1 MAFLATD
8 LRPPRA
14 DGGERIT
21 RLAAETGA
29 AGIHLGG
36 GCDLEILTGAPL
48 VGTALRLGL
57 EIPTVA
63 LPLAERI
70 LPAGRRLPRLAA
82 PARDEREAAIALAA
96 HGLAAAGS
104 FGAQIAVVD
113 FGPVALTADAAAFAL
128 AFARRAVGQ
137 RRSRAG
143 SCWRLRWPNAAR
155 WRPRF
160 WTPAS
165 GRSNGC
171 SAPPTAPAC
180 DWLSRSGSPPGS
192 RSARARP
199 GSLRETFGAALGVA
213 WDPGR
218 LSLLATLELPVG
230 DDRLKSLA
238 AAAVVV
244 MDNDAVGV
252 EAGYLPGLGER
263 AERLARLLTAG
274 LGPPRGHRPSQLRPT
289 PRSPPRSQT
298 TARSSC
304 RRGHQRTGSTRC
316 RLNICAR
323 CSSSAGDTAA
333 FTS

>member
-21 RLAAETGA
+21 RLAAETEA
-29 AGIHLGG
+29 VGIHLGG

-48 VGTALRLGL
+48 VASALRLGL
-57 EIPTVA
+57 ELPTVA
-63 LPLAERI
+63 LPLAERA

-82 PARDEREAAIALAA
+82 PARDEREAAISLAA
-96 HGLAAAGS
+96 RGLAAAGS
-104 FGAQIAVVD
+104 FGARIAVVD

-128 AFARRAVGQ
+128 AFARRAIRP
-137 RRSRAG
+137 RRSGRGAAG
-143 SCWRLRWPNAAR
+143 RMRWPNAAR
-155 WRPRF
+155 GHPRF

-180 DWLSRSGSPPGS
+180 AWRFKSASPPGS

-199 GSLRETFGAALGVA
+199 TSCARPSVGLSAS
-213 WDPGR
+213 PGIR
-218 LSLLATLELPVG
+218 GGCRCWRRWSFRSA

-238 AAAVVV
+238 AAALVVIE
-244 MDNDAVGV
+244 NDAVGV

-263 AERLARLLTAG
+263 TERLAAFA
-274 LGPPRGHRPSQLRPT
+274 PPASALRVVTGHP
-289 PRSPPRSQT
+289 
-298 TARSSC
+298 
-304 RRGHQRTGSTRC
+304 GSTDAEVAAA
-316 RLNICAR
+316 LAR
-323 CSSSAGDTAA
+323 ATPVAPLTTGPAAPGAG
-333 FTS
+333 

>member
-36 GCDLEILTGAPL
+36 GCDLEILAGSPL
-48 VGTALRLGL
+48 VASALRLGL
-57 EIPTVA
+57 EIPSVA
-63 LPLAERI
+63 LPLAERV

-82 PARDEREAAIALAA
+82 PARDEREAAISLAA
-96 HGLAAAGS
+96 RGLAAAGS
-104 FGAQIAVVD
+104 FGARIAVVD
-113 FGPVALTADAAAFAL
+113 FGPVALTADAAAFAR
-128 AFARRAVGQ
+128 AFARRAIGPDDPGGALMANALGERRARAPEILDACQWARRTAAPRRRRGRPAPGGSNRRHPLAVGQ
-137 RRSRAG
+137 PTRGRRPAG
-143 SCWRLRWPNAAR
+143 DLRR
-155 WRPRF
+155 
-160 WTPAS
+160 
-165 GRSNGC
+165 
-171 SAPPTAPAC
+171 
-180 DWLSRSGSPPGS
+180 
-192 RSARARP
+192 
-199 GSLRETFGAALGVA
+199 ALGVA

-244 MDNDAVGV
+244 IENDAVGV

-263 AERLARLLTAG
+263 TRGARRVRAAG
-274 LGPPRGHRPSQLRPT
+274 LGSPRRDRAPRLDRRRGRCGHRRAQY
-289 PRSPPRSQT
+289 
-298 TARSSC
+298 
-304 RRGHQRTGSTRC
+304 RTGSTRC
-316 RLNICAR
+316 RLNISAR
-323 CSSSAGDTAA
+323 CSSSAGDTAS